1 MKHGGITKTNLSKS
15 GKAMLIH
22 NILNKEK
29 DKLRFLNKS
38 DENIDIVIN
47 QIREFKKHNINKEQL
62 KNLIDNLKNE
72 YLKLKLTDMYTL
84 YDKYEEEIKGK
95 YIDEEDVLTILSSN
109 LDKTDIF
116 KNTIIYIDEFV
127 GYTRA
132 RI

>member
-1 MKHGGITKTNLSKS
+1 
-15 GKAMLIH
+15 MLIH